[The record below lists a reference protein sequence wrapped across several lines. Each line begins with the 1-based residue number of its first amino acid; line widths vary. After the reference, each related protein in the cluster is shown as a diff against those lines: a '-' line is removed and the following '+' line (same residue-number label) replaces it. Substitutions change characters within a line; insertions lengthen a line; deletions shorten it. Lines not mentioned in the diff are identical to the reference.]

1 MVQKYKNTQWTRVDS
16 SQIEVTAK
24 PEDVKATWRAQI
36 PGDIWLTPSYAYLQK
51 CPKNPKTD
59 KSIIDRRK
67 FKLIIMDE
75 TDRAIAD
82 TLTDFQPSELIENE
96 RTESEITEKSID
108 WLYSF
113 SFFYQKFQEVQKR
126 RSQKKKKQFYVRV
139 IPEVDIGD
147 DRVEEPRV
155 LTDEIFEFL
164 HVARIQQGE
173 PENQKILRQMRTE
186 VKLNKG
192 ALHTITLPEL
202 YDIMEKFDID
212 KSQFTLIDDPVH
224 MISMED
230 CARTG
235 VPVKT
240 FSAEGEPIMSHS
252 QAMLYM
258 IQSLI
263 CGFNW
268 LEATPAAKENW
279 ADYIR
284 KCRGS
289 WPTNCY
295 LEVKDVLHQIMFL
308 KQQKRAAFEKQIKMK
323 DYLVLG
329 VDGDQFLKSQ
339 KAYKIYAQQIG
350 LPENA
355 FVGKCPPIWTLRI
368 HSVYSALDHFVTDL
382 EDCDMIKRLTIEG
395 IFSMM
400 PVQHKGMFTEY
411 FNGVDIYDVYN
422 QADERCRVFARLEDV
437 PYQFH
442 FHNKFVQKGTAS
454 RRAIRWDL
462 PKFKAHQIAYCAPK
476 PKDFK
481 DSEETSDDVT
491 SSETSNTPKP
501 KTSRCTKCRGS
512 RKRVISLR
520 FHLKCERKSRRQFE
534 EHKKYDMGTHA
545 EILKE
550 MDQNIQDSIRY
561 IKLLDLEVKGERMA
575 KLLDQQMEK
584 GRNLKFTIHNE
595 LKVLE
600 SIKSENERLRQEE
613 QNLLIQLKIEELTET
628 MQKTSE
634 ASEGFQ
640 KIQKA
645 PKSSKKM
652 SKDSEQIEEI
662 QKTSENSEE
671 IPKTLDDSGEI
682 PTMSVN
688 SVEIPTTSEDSEV
701 FQKTPES
708 PDTIQKTSEEIPT
721 TLDDSGGIP
730 TTSVNSEEVPMKLED
745 PEVLKETP
753 ESSDTSQ
760 KTSEDFQK
768 TVDDS
773 EDVPAIQKAPEPH
786 RKMPGNSEDVQETPE
801 SPDTSQKTSEDF
813 RKTVDD
819 SEDVPAIQKALES
832 YKEMSGNSEAVQ
844 ETPESP
850 DTIQTTSEEV
860 QETLDNSEDVPEIQK
875 APESHK
881 KMSED
886 SEDLQETL
894 EFLETIQKTSEDS
907 ESADFKE
914 EEDLLRETL
923 ELEALLKEMD
933 PDDDS
938 ESYSNPEIE
947 TTVIQ
952 KPEGSVATV
961 IQNMVI
967 QDTVEPPKLP
977 KNEEGLDGIL
987 EKLMNLEISTT
998 VTQDTEISETTV
1010 TQMTSSESGVLNLE
1024 MSNDSEDVDAV
1035 GTMTTVPSPSSVPD
1049 DPSYSNPINAEQL
1062 KMEIEEKNARIE
1074 ELELLNKQLLERAEH
1089 MEHLLSQTQST
1100 SSETE
1105 EKLKSEILEANLKI
1119 SNLEES
1125 NNELKY
1131 KVKHHEEIIDKF
1143 MKNMNVDNKK

>member
-1 MVQKYKNTQWTRVDS
+1 MVQKYKNTQWTRVDW

-36 PGDIWLTPSYAYLQK
+36 PGDVWLTPNYAYLQK
-51 CPKNPKTD
+51 CPKLDNPKMD

-82 TLTDFQPSELIENE
+82 SLTDFQPSPLAL
-96 RTESEITEKSID
+96 TEKSETGMSEKSID
-108 WLYSF
+108 WLLSF
-113 SFFYQKFQEVQKR
+113 SWFYQKFQEVQKGR
-126 RSQKKKKQFYVRV
+126 RQKKKKQFYVRV
-139 IPEVDIGD
+139 IPEVDIGN

-173 PENQKILRQMRTE
+173 SENQNIQRQIRTDL
-186 VKLNKG
+186 KLCKG

-263 CGFNW
+263 CGFQW
-268 LEATPAAKENW
+268 STATPAARENW

-284 KCRGS
+284 KCRWS
-289 WPTNCY
+289 WPANCY

-323 DYLVLG
+323 EYLILG
-329 VDGDQFLKSQ
+329 VNGDQYLKSS
-339 KAYKIYAQQIG
+339 KAYKTYAQQIG

-355 FVGKCPPIWTLRI
+355 FVGKCAPIWTLRI

-382 EDCDMIKRLTIEG
+382 EDCDMIKRLTVEG

-411 FNGVDIYDVYN
+411 FNGANIYDIYD
-422 QADERCRVFARLEDV
+422 QANERCRVFARLEHV

-442 FHNKFVQKGTAS
+442 FHNKFVQKGTSS
-454 RRAIRWDL
+454 RRAVRWDL
-462 PKFKAHQIAYCAPK
+462 PKFKTYQYSFCAQK
-476 PKDFK
+476 PKDFQ
-481 DSEETSDDVT
+481 DSENLSDVVT
-491 SSETSNTPKP
+491 SSEVSKIQKP
-501 KTSRCTKCRGS
+501 KKSRCTKCRSS
-512 RKRVISLR
+512 RKRVINLR
-520 FHLKCERKSRRQFE
+520 FHLKGERRSRQKFE

-561 IKLLDLEVKGERMA
+561 IKLLDMEQKGERMG
-575 KLLDQQMEK
+575 KQLNQQMER

-600 SIKSENERLRQEE
+600 SIKSENDRLRQEE
-613 QNLLIQLKIEELTET
+613 QNLLVQLKIEELTAT
-628 MQKTSE
+628 IQKTSE

-640 KIQKA
+640 KIQKT
-645 PKSSKKM
+645 PKSPEKTSTDFEGFQETSQDLEDVEKM
-652 SKDSEQIEEI
+652 QKTQESPKNASKDSDEI
-662 QKTSENSEE
+662 QKTSEEIQTTSKDSEVVRK
-671 IPKTLDDSGEI
+671 IPDIPDGVQKTLDAAE
-682 PTMSVN
+682 
-688 SVEIPTTSEDSEV
+688 EIPTTSIDSED

-708 PDTIQKTSEEIPT
+708 PKS
-721 TLDDSGGIP
+721 
-730 TTSVNSEEVPMKLED
+730 
-745 PEVLKETP
+745 PE
-753 ESSDTSQ
+753 
-760 KTSEDFQK
+760 
-768 TVDDS
+768 
-773 EDVPAIQKAPEPH
+773 
-786 RKMPGNSEDVQETPE
+786 
-801 SPDTSQKTSEDF
+801 
-813 RKTVDD
+813 
-819 SEDVPAIQKALES
+819 
-832 YKEMSGNSEAVQ
+832 
-844 ETPESP
+844 
-850 DTIQTTSEEV
+850 
-860 QETLDNSEDVPEIQK
+860 
-875 APESHK
+875 

-886 SEDLQETL
+886 SQDVQEAL
-894 EFLETIQKTSEDS
+894 GFLDKIQKTSEDS
-907 ESADFKE
+907 ESSDAKE
-914 EEDLLRETL
+914 EEDLLKETL

-952 KPEGSVATV
+952 KPEESVATV
-961 IQNMVI
+961 IQNTVI
-967 QDTVEPPKLP
+967 QDNVELP
-977 KNEEGLDGIL
+977 KTEESLDGIL
-987 EKLMNLEISTT
+987 EKLMKLEISAT
-998 VTQDTEISETTV
+998 VIPSATV
-1010 TQMTSSESGVLNLE
+1010 TQMTPSESGVLNLQ

-1049 DPSYSNPINAEQL
+1049 DPSYSNPIDAEQL
-1062 KMEIEEKNARIE
+1062 RMEIEEKNAKIE

-1089 MEHLLSQTQST
+1089 MGQLLSQNQNA

-1105 EKLKSEILEANLKI
+1105 EKLKSEILKANLKI

-1125 NNELKY
+1125 NNELRY

-1143 MKNMNVDNKK
+1143 MKRMTAENKD

>member
-1 MVQKYKNTQWTRVDS
+1 MVQKYKNSQWTRVDS

-113 SFFYQKFQEVQKR
+113 SFFYQKFQEVQKG

-173 PENQKILRQMRTE
+173 PDNQSIQRQIRTE

-192 ALHTITLPEL
+192 ALHTITLQEL

-263 CGFNW
+263 CGYNW
-268 LEATPAAKENW
+268 IEATPAAKENW

-329 VDGDQFLKSQ
+329 VDGDQYLKSQ

-411 FNGVDIYDVYN
+411 FNGADIYDVYN

-462 PKFKAHQIAYCAPK
+462 PKFKSHQIAYCAPK

-491 SSETSNTPKP
+491 SSEITKAQKP
-501 KTSRCTKCRGS
+501 KKSRCTKCRGS

-550 MDQNIQDSIRY
+550 MDQNIQDSISSLALTRC
-561 IKLLDLEVKGERMA
+561 
-575 KLLDQQMEK
+575 
-584 GRNLKFTIHNE
+584 
-595 LKVLE
+595 
-600 SIKSENERLRQEE
+600 LRTFRATVFPKTRK
-613 QNLLIQLKIEELTET
+613 NLKIE
-628 MQKTSE
+628 Q
-634 ASEGFQ
+634 
-640 KIQKA
+640 
-645 PKSSKKM
+645 
-652 SKDSEQIEEI
+652 
-662 QKTSENSEE
+662 
-671 IPKTLDDSGEI
+671 
-682 PTMSVN
+682 
-688 SVEIPTTSEDSEV
+688 
-701 FQKTPES
+701 
-708 PDTIQKTSEEIPT
+708 
-721 TLDDSGGIP
+721 
-730 TTSVNSEEVPMKLED
+730 
-745 PEVLKETP
+745 
-753 ESSDTSQ
+753 
-760 KTSEDFQK
+760 
-768 TVDDS
+768 
-773 EDVPAIQKAPEPH
+773 
-786 RKMPGNSEDVQETPE
+786 
-801 SPDTSQKTSEDF
+801 
-813 RKTVDD
+813 
-819 SEDVPAIQKALES
+819 
-832 YKEMSGNSEAVQ
+832 
-844 ETPESP
+844 
-850 DTIQTTSEEV
+850 
-860 QETLDNSEDVPEIQK
+860 
-875 APESHK
+875 
-881 KMSED
+881 
-886 SEDLQETL
+886 
-894 EFLETIQKTSEDS
+894 
-907 ESADFKE
+907 
-914 EEDLLRETL
+914 
-923 ELEALLKEMD
+923 
-933 PDDDS
+933 
-938 ESYSNPEIE
+938 
-947 TTVIQ
+947 
-952 KPEGSVATV
+952 
-961 IQNMVI
+961 
-967 QDTVEPPKLP
+967 
-977 KNEEGLDGIL
+977 
-987 EKLMNLEISTT
+987 
-998 VTQDTEISETTV
+998 
-1010 TQMTSSESGVLNLE
+1010 GVLTK
-1024 MSNDSEDVDAV
+1024 V
-1035 GTMTTVPSPSSVPD
+1035 
-1049 DPSYSNPINAEQL
+1049 
-1062 KMEIEEKNARIE
+1062 
-1074 ELELLNKQLLERAEH
+1074 
-1089 MEHLLSQTQST
+1089 
-1100 SSETE
+1100 
-1105 EKLKSEILEANLKI
+1105 ILG
-1119 SNLEES
+1119 
-1125 NNELKY
+1125 
-1131 KVKHHEEIIDKF
+1131 
-1143 MKNMNVDNKK
+1143 

>member
-1 MVQKYKNTQWTRVDS
+1 MVQKYKNTQWTRVDW

-36 PGDIWLTPSYAYLQK
+36 PGDVWLTPNYAYLQK
-51 CPKNPKTD
+51 CPKLDNPKMD

-82 TLTDFQPSELIENE
+82 SLTDFQPSPLAL
-96 RTESEITEKSID
+96 TEKSETGMSEKSID
-108 WLYSF
+108 WLLSF
-113 SFFYQKFQEVQKR
+113 SWFYQKFQEVQKGR
-126 RSQKKKKQFYVRV
+126 RQKKKKQFYVRV
-139 IPEVDIGD
+139 IPEVDIGN

-173 PENQKILRQMRTE
+173 SENQNIQRQIRTDL
-186 VKLNKG
+186 KLCKG

-263 CGFNW
+263 CGFQW
-268 LEATPAAKENW
+268 STATPAARENW

-284 KCRGS
+284 KCRWS
-289 WPTNCY
+289 WPANCY

-323 DYLVLG
+323 EYLILG
-329 VDGDQFLKSQ
+329 VNGDQYLKSS
-339 KAYKIYAQQIG
+339 KAYKTYAQQIG

-355 FVGKCPPIWTLRI
+355 FVGKCAPIWTLRI

-382 EDCDMIKRLTIEG
+382 EDCDMIKRLTVEG

-411 FNGVDIYDVYN
+411 FNGANIYDIYD
-422 QADERCRVFARLEDV
+422 QANERCRVFARLEHV

-442 FHNKFVQKGTAS
+442 FHNKFVQKGTSS
-454 RRAIRWDL
+454 RRAVRWDL
-462 PKFKAHQIAYCAPK
+462 PKFKTYQYSFCAQK
-476 PKDFK
+476 PKDFQ
-481 DSEETSDDVT
+481 DSENLSDVVT
-491 SSETSNTPKP
+491 SSEVSKIQKP
-501 KTSRCTKCRGS
+501 KKSRCTKCRSS
-512 RKRVISLR
+512 RKRVINLR
-520 FHLKCERKSRRQFE
+520 FHLKGERRSRQKFE

-561 IKLLDLEVKGERMA
+561 IKLLDMEQKGERMG
-575 KLLDQQMEK
+575 KQLNQQMER

-600 SIKSENERLRQEE
+600 SIKSENDRLRQEE
-613 QNLLIQLKIEELTET
+613 QNLLDNVEL
-628 MQKTSE
+628 
-634 ASEGFQ
+634 
-640 KIQKA
+640 
-645 PKSSKKM
+645 
-652 SKDSEQIEEI
+652 
-662 QKTSENSEE
+662 
-671 IPKTLDDSGEI
+671 PKTE
-682 PTMSVN
+682 
-688 SVEIPTTSEDSEV
+688 
-701 FQKTPES
+701 ES
-708 PDTIQKTSEEIPT
+708 
-721 TLDDSGGIP
+721 
-730 TTSVNSEEVPMKLED
+730 
-745 PEVLKETP
+745 
-753 ESSDTSQ
+753 
-760 KTSEDFQK
+760 
-768 TVDDS
+768 
-773 EDVPAIQKAPEPH
+773 
-786 RKMPGNSEDVQETPE
+786 
-801 SPDTSQKTSEDF
+801 
-813 RKTVDD
+813 
-819 SEDVPAIQKALES
+819 
-832 YKEMSGNSEAVQ
+832 
-844 ETPESP
+844 
-850 DTIQTTSEEV
+850 
-860 QETLDNSEDVPEIQK
+860 
-875 APESHK
+875 
-881 KMSED
+881 
-886 SEDLQETL
+886 
-894 EFLETIQKTSEDS
+894 
-907 ESADFKE
+907 
-914 EEDLLRETL
+914 
-923 ELEALLKEMD
+923 
-933 PDDDS
+933 
-938 ESYSNPEIE
+938 
-947 TTVIQ
+947 
-952 KPEGSVATV
+952 
-961 IQNMVI
+961 
-967 QDTVEPPKLP
+967 
-977 KNEEGLDGIL
+977 LDGIL
-987 EKLMNLEISTT
+987 EKLMKLEISAT
-998 VTQDTEISETTV
+998 VIPSATV
-1010 TQMTSSESGVLNLE
+1010 TQMTPSESGVLNLQ

-1049 DPSYSNPINAEQL
+1049 DPSYSNPIDAEQL
-1062 KMEIEEKNARIE
+1062 RMEIEEKNAKIE

-1089 MEHLLSQTQST
+1089 MGQLLSQNQNA

-1105 EKLKSEILEANLKI
+1105 EKLKSEILKANLKI

-1125 NNELKY
+1125 NNELRY

-1143 MKNMNVDNKK
+1143 MKRMTAENKD